1 MAPLFQENK
10 LSFGVGLRHQHFK
23 YFTKKIKGVDA
34 LEIHPENFFGKG
46 IEHYYLEQISEIYDI
61 SFHGIGLSL
70 GSEEKV
76 DKSHLKKIRNLMK
89 KYKPFIYSEHMSWM
103 KVDGIFFHDLLP
115 LDYTKKRLHYL
126 KRNIEDTQNYLG
138 QNICIENPS
147 YYLKII
153 GDMEEY
159 DFLNE
164 LCRLTG
170 CEILLDINN
179 LYINSVNHNFNP
191 MEYIDRLDSKFIK
204 EVHLAGHSFQTID
217 DRKIIIDTHDDFVR
231 QEVWDLYKYYIN
243 KANTSFFTIIEW
255 DQELPKEKELISE
268 LIKAKYMV
276 NRYA

>member
-1 MAPLFQENK
+1 M
-10 LSFGVGLRHQHFK
+10 
-23 YFTKKIKGVDA
+23 
-34 LEIHPENFFGKG
+34 
-46 IEHYYLEQISEIYDI
+46 
-61 SFHGIGLSL
+61 
-70 GSEEKV
+70 
-76 DKSHLKKIRNLMK
+76 
-89 KYKPFIYSEHMSWM
+89 
-103 KVDGIFFHDLLP
+103 
-115 LDYTKKRLHYL
+115 
-126 KRNIEDTQNYLG
+126 TQNYLG

-217 DRKIIIDTHDDFVR
+217 DKKIIIDTHDDFVR
-231 QEVWDLYKYYIN
+231 QEVWDLYRYYIN
-243 KANTSFFTIIEW
+243 KANASFLGACLSRNKPYYA
-255 DQELPKEKELISE
+255 ELSRL
-268 LIKAKYMV
+268 
-276 NRYA
+276 